1 MLTGFPRVM
10 SGMAVM
16 PVSDVRM
23 VRRRFVIA
31 RFMLLRRGMM
41 MLGRVFVML
50 GCFSMVIDRFFRHGI
65 SSLERCL
72 TLVGIEDPG
81 LILTADCDAGITS
94 A

>member
-16 PVSDVRM
+16 SVSYVRM

-31 RFMLLRRGMM
+31 CFMLLRRGMM
-41 MLGRVFVML
+41 MLGRVFVMF

-65 SSLERCL
+65 SSLERWVNL
-72 TLVGIEDPG
+72 GG
-81 LILTADCDAGITS
+81 LEEPRLDS
-94 A
+94 NR